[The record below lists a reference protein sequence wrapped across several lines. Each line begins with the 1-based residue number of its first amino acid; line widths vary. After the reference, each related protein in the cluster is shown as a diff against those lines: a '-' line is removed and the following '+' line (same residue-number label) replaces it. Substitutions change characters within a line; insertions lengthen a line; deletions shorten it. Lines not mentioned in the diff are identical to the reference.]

1 MIPSASC
8 VQIRRDG
15 LTASH
20 PKWRPKTKSVLQK
33 PNSWTSQSPSGP
45 QPHHTILLYSTMND
59 LLSIHESTASGQNS
73 LTWYQEASAS
83 WPLFSSASFLQRP
96 LYLGPADRLA
106 VPWSYMNASDSML
119 WLILFALQKLLFP
132 FTFTFC
138 LSLLICGTAQVL
150 FPSL

>member
-59 LLSIHESTASGQNS
+59 LLIIHESTASGQNP

-96 LYLGPADRLA
+96 LYPGPADRLA
-106 VPWSYMNASDSML
+106 VPRSYMNASDSML

>member
-20 PKWRPKTKSVLQK
+20 PTWRPKTKSILQK
-33 PNSWTSQSPSGP
+33 PNSWTSQSPGGP

-59 LLSIHESTASGQNS
+59 LLIIHESTASGQNS
-73 LTWYQEASAS
+73 LTWYQASAS
-83 WPLFSSASFLQRP
+83 WPPFSSASFLQRP

-106 VPWSYMNASDSML
+106 VPRSYMNASDSML